1 MAKVA
6 VANLKAGMKL
16 LKPVVNETGMVMF
29 GEGTVLTDQMITRLS
44 NMNISAVFVE
54 GGQQRTKS
62 KEEALRELEQRF
74 ARSGE
79 NEQMRML
86 KKVMIEH
93 IEEIYK

>member
-6 VANLKAGMKL
+6 IANLKAGMRL
-16 LKPVVNETGMVMF
+16 TKPVVNETGMVMF
-29 GEGTVLTDQMITRLS
+29 GEGTVLTDQMITKLS

-54 GGQQRTKS
+54 GAQQRTKT
-62 KEEALRELEQRF
+62 KDEALREIEQRF

-79 NEQMRML
+79 NEQMKML